1 MMSVRIFPYPTM
13 TGTISFQLSNGR
25 LDGADWPRT
34 PYVPDRQLVYLHDV
48 DKDDWEEAEFEAG
61 VTLPAEEL
69 ARFEEDG
76 NVNVLLTVECSR
88 TLYREVVPLHRSRS
102 ETNRWSGVLTVA
114 KQNFRGAATVT
125 AVVAGKAFNRNDRF
139 VGRSTE
145 WTLQIDEPEIRP
157 MTGTMKVRWMDFE
170 RPEQGLGFLKDY
182 KDHEFFTDMQSE
194 VPTLYLNKSEAFDGL
209 PALLDDR
216 RRRKEDRPLHDA
228 ERISVA
234 RSVWMG
240 LINTAIASI
249 RHDEEGMPDWPLETW
264 KRLVL
269 KRFLHRVYRMHGED
283 ELLKEVDEAW
293 KSAERSADLE
303 SKLQLAVEDV
313 IGAGKLLRRTLGILK
328 NRSQTS

>member
-1 MMSVRIFPYPTM
+1 MSVRIFPYRTM
-13 TGTISFQLSNGR
+13 TGTISLQLSNGL

-34 PYVPDRQLVYLHDV
+34 PYVPDRQLVHLHDV
-48 DKDDWEEAEFEAG
+48 DKESWEEAEFEVD
-61 VTLPAEEL
+61 VTLPSEEL
-69 ARFEEDG
+69 SRFDDDG
-76 NVNVLLTVECSR
+76 EVNVLLTVECSR
-88 TLYREVVPLHRSRS
+88 TLYREVVRLSRSES
-102 ETNRWSGVLTVA
+102 ETNRWSGTLITA

-125 AVVAGKAFNRNDRF
+125 AIVAGKALDRDDRF

-145 WTLQIDEPEIRP
+145 WTIQIDEPEIRP

-170 RPEQGLGFLKDY
+170 KPEEGLGFLKEY

-216 RRRKEDRPLHDA
+216 RRRKDERPLHDA

-249 RHDEEGMPDWPLETW
+249 RRDEEGTPDWPMETW

-269 KRFLHRVYRMHGED
+269 KRFLHRVYPMHGDD
-283 ELLKEVDEAW
+283 ELLKEVDQAW
-293 KSAERSADLE
+293 KSTERSADLE

-313 IGAGKLLRRTLGILK
+313 IGAGKLLRRTLKILK
-328 NRSQTS
+328 DSSQAT